1 MSVKRWRWAVFAA
14 ECALALWFVP
24 QATGGQ
30 PWTEG
35 WARGGGRE
43 RPFPIG
49 TPRQLEDLPAGRFR
63 SQLDALPP
71 AARGRALGWL
81 RSFHF
86 TEADLPSLRADASG
100 AILYACDPAAAEE
113 AVEPEP
119 PSIAGAALPVSPFPP
134 SLVFH
139 SRPGA
144 PNILFINFTGES
156 VSGTAWNIEI
166 SRDTI
171 PAVAFSSDSDL
182 ATFSDAEQG
191 AIRRIWQ
198 RVAEDYA
205 PFNIDVT
212 TERPSSFTSRT
223 AMALITRTTDAN
235 GEPNPYSSAAG
246 VAYVNVFAMTQYAVF
261 RPAWIYGDNLAFNDA
276 NIAEAASH
284 EIGHN
289 MGLSHD
295 GKTDGAEYYGGHGSG
310 EISWGPLMGAGY
322 GRNVTQWSKGEYY
335 LANNTQ
341 DDLATIAGKLS
352 YRADDHGGTP
362 GAATAL
368 AISGG
373 TNIAA
378 TTPENDPDN
387 AHTANKGVLERST
400 DVDVFSFVTGSG
412 PVSLTVAPWVTPAG
426 TRGGNLDVWA
436 DLYDESGRLLLS
448 DQPPLETA
456 ARLRTNLL
464 EGRYFLHVRG
474 SGAGDPLKSPPTGY
488 KAYGSIGQY
497 FVSGSISEST
507 GYVVP
512 PVAELHAADLARAG
526 QAEILFSVVY
536 SDNVAVDISTIDS
549 NDVQVTG
556 PNGYSQLAR
565 WVSLDRADNG
575 TPRTATYAI
584 TPLGGGAWSPADNG
598 AYLVWMQAGQVSDT
612 ESAFVAARQLGQFAV
627 TVPAAIYVA
636 NMDTDPGWTLETQ
649 WEYGAPAYSSGGPT
663 RGFTGTNIIAY
674 NLRGNYTDR
683 LSARYATTPAID
695 CSGYASVTLRFRR
708 WLRTRT
714 SDSVSIQAS
723 ANGTVWTNLWSSSSA
738 VSDTSWQEVQYTVPA
753 GVASSPAVRLRWSLS
768 SNNSK
773 NEIGWNL
780 DDVELLGNGKLDTAP
795 PIPVLSVAHLTLGGS
810 PSHACSVTFDDE
822 TAVRLSS
829 LDSEDLIVTG
839 PNAYTNALEFVGAD
853 LPADGA
859 PITASYS
866 IPAPGGTW
874 DAADNGAYTIAL
886 LEGAVE
892 DTLNNVTPEMVLGHF
907 DVAIPAE
914 RPGVLE
920 VMPADVRAAW
930 GTAGGPF
937 SPSSMAYTLTNSGGS
952 TLDWAAN
959 PSSGWL
965 TLSVTNGA
973 LAAGAAAA
981 VTASFNSEANQ
992 LAEGSHTNTIHFSNL
1007 TIGSGVF
1014 RRIELE
1020 VQPFP
1025 IQLSGRWL
1033 ESSSLEVRLAGQP
1046 LRAYAIETSADF
1058 ADWTCVVTNTAGADG
1073 TFVYLDSDAAA
1084 NPGRFYRARLWMPP
1098 E

>member
-1 MSVKRWRWAVFAA
+1 MRLKGWGWVVLAA
-14 ECALALWFVP
+14 ECVLAFGLAA
-24 QATGGQ
+24 QAAGGQ
-30 PWTEG
+30 PWADG
-35 WARGGGRE
+35 SAGGGSRG
-43 RPFPIG
+43 RSFPIG
-49 TPRQLEDLPAGRFR
+49 ALRRLEDLPAGRFR
-63 SQLDALPP
+63 SQLDALPSS
-71 AARGRALGWL
+71 ARGRALGWL
-81 RSFHF
+81 QSFHF
-86 TEADLPSLRADASG
+86 TEADLRSLHADASG

-113 AVEPEP
+113 AAGPEP
-119 PSIAGAALPVSPFPP
+119 PSIAGAAAPVSPFPS
-134 SLVFH
+134 SLIFH

-144 PNILFINFTGES
+144 PNVLFINFSGES
-156 VSGTAWNIEI
+156 VSSTAWNIEI
-166 SRDTI
+166 SRDKI

-205 PFNIDVT
+205 SFNIDVT
-212 TERPSSFTSRT
+212 TERPASFTSRT
-223 AMALITRTTDAN
+223 AMAVVTRTTDAN

-246 VAYVNVFAMTQYAVF
+246 VAYVNVFGMTQYAVF
-261 RPAWIYGDNLAFNDA
+261 RPAWIYGDNVAYNDA
-276 NIAEAASH
+276 YIAEAVSH

-295 GKTDGAEYYGGHGSG
+295 GKTDGTEYYGGHGSG
-310 EISWGPLMGAGY
+310 EISWGPLMGTGY
-322 GRNVTQWSKGEYY
+322 GRNVTQWSKDEYY

-352 YRADDHGGTP
+352 YRADDHGGTH
-362 GAATAL
+362 GTATAL
-368 AISGG
+368 SISGG
-373 TNIAA
+373 TNILA
-378 TTPENDPDN
+378 TTPETDPDN
-387 AHTANKGVLERST
+387 THTANKGVLERST

-412 PVSLTVAPWVTPAG
+412 PVSLTVAPWIAPAG

-464 EGRYFLHVRG
+464 EGRYFLHVRS
-474 SGAGDPLKSPPTGY
+474 SGAGDPLKFPPTGY
-488 KAYGSIGQY
+488 TAYGSIGQY
-497 FVSGSISEST
+497 FISGSISEST

-512 PVAELHAADLARAG
+512 PVAELRAADLTRAG

-536 SDNVAVDISTIDS
+536 SDNVAVDVSTIDS
-549 NDVQVTG
+549 DDVQVTG
-556 PNGYSQLAR
+556 PNGYSQFAR
-565 WVSLDRADNG
+565 WVSLDQADNG
-575 TPRTATYAI
+575 TPRTAIYSI
-584 TPLGGGAWSPADNG
+584 TPSGGGAWSPADNG
-598 AYLVWMQAGQVSDT
+598 VYLVWMQAGQVSDT
-612 ESAFVAARQLGQFAV
+612 ESAFVAGRQLGQLAI
-627 TVPAAIYVA
+627 TVPTAIYIA
-636 NMDTDPGWTLETQ
+636 NMDTDPGWTLEPQ
-649 WEYGAPAYSSGGPT
+649 WEYGSPAYGSGGPA

-674 NLRGNYTDR
+674 NLRGNYADR
-683 LSARYATTPAID
+683 LSAKYATTPAID

-714 SDSVSIQAS
+714 GDSVSIQAS
-723 ANGTVWTNLWSSSSA
+723 ASGTAWTNLWSSSSA
-738 VSDTSWQEVQYTVPA
+738 VSDTSWQEVQYTLPA

-780 DDVELLGNGKLDTAP
+780 DDVELLGNGRLDTAP
-795 PIPVLSVAHLTLGGS
+795 PIPILSVAHLTLGGS
-810 PSHACSVTFDDE
+810 PSHSCSVTFGDE

-839 PNAYTNALEFVGAD
+839 PNASTNGLEFVGAD

-874 DAADNGAYTIAL
+874 DSADNGTYTITL
-886 LEGAVE
+886 VEGAVE
-892 DTLNNVTPEMVLGHF
+892 DTLNNGTPETVLGHF
-907 DVAIPAE
+907 EVAIPAE

-920 VMPADVRAAW
+920 VLPADVRSAW

-937 SPSSMAYTLTNSGGS
+937 SPPSMVYTLTNSGGS
-952 TLDWAAN
+952 TLDWAAA
-959 PSSGWL
+959 PSPGWL
-965 TLSVTNGA
+965 SLSASNGA

-992 LAEGSHTNTIHFSNL
+992 LAEGSHTNTIQFSNL
-1007 TIGSGVF
+1007 TIGGGVF
-1014 RRIELE
+1014 RCVEIE
-1020 VQPFP
+1020 VRPFP
-1025 IQLSGRWL
+1025 IRLSGRWI
-1033 ESSSLEVRLAGQP
+1033 EPSSLEVRLAGQP
-1046 LRAYAIETSADF
+1046 LRAYAIETSADC
-1058 ADWTCVVTNTAGADG
+1058 ADWTCVATNMAGADG
-1073 TFVYLDSDAAA
+1073 AFVYIDPDAAGT
-1084 NPGRFYRARLWMPP
+1084 PGRFYRARLWMPP